1 MNFKQTVLDC
11 VQLKLEA
18 DGQAMIDASEERPAK
33 AAKQEHLANPSLA
46 ANPESL
52 DPESLVAE
60 TERIHGFST
69 LLPPV
74 TATLAAAKHEH
85 AEDVEVKTEPRDAE
99 NAPQRTQTSR
109 YAQKEAAARARAAR
123 LVAEK
128 AQRAAAM
135 EARHEVKSSDKCWR
149 AWCMVGHSR

>member
-11 VQLKLEA
+11 VQLKWEA
-18 DGQAMIDASEERPAK
+18 DGEVMIDASEERPAK
-33 AAKQEHLANPSLA
+33 AAKQEYLVNPSLTA
-46 ANPESL
+46 IPER
-52 DPESLVAE
+52 LVAE
-60 TERIHGFST
+60 TERIHGCST

-85 AEDVEVKTEPRDAE
+85 AEDVEVKTEPREAE

-123 LVAEK
+123 LVAEN
-128 AQRAAAM
+128 AQRVAAM
-135 EARHEVKSSDKCWR
+135 EAPARGEEL
-149 AWCMVGHSR
+149 